1 MKQAAALIN
10 AKLHIIDKA
19 KKVARESTGHV
30 LIVGKIDIATQEF
43 DDFFHFQQ
51 GFLPH
56 AWRDLQ
62 SGDGVVVGRRA
73 LAAYTVR
80 FIWAG
85 GQLAIGQS
93 GGRTGF

>member
-43 DDFFHFQQ
+43 DDFFHLQQ
-51 GFLPH
+51 RFFSH
-56 AWRDLQ
+56 AWRDRQ
-62 SGDGVVVGRRA
+62 GGNGVIIRG
-73 LAAYTVR
+73 
-80 FIWAG
+80 
-85 GQLAIGQS
+85 
-93 GGRTGF
+93 